1 MHHVVRFN
9 VWIDPAFG
17 ERLAQEPSVALTA
30 LPVGAPD
37 AAAWQ
42 ALADARVFHL
52 TPTKDELPRELFV
65 DAAFLARCPRLLC
78 ISSGGAGYDTI
89 DVPACTAA
97 GVAVVNQSG
106 GNAVSVAEMT
116 LGLVLDVSRRITE
129 SDRRLRSERVVMR
142 EELTG
147 REISGR
153 TIGLVG
159 IGEVG
164 RRVAAL
170 ARAFGMPVLATD
182 PYVDPAEI
190 ARRGAQA
197 VGFEELLERSDF
209 VSLHCPRDASTLNM
223 MNEAAF
229 ARMKPGAVFISTA
242 RGGIH
247 DEEALARAIA
257 GGHLSGA
264 GLDVWQQE
272 PPPLDSPLLK
282 LPNVV
287 ATFHTAGVTGEARR
301 TIAAMSAEQIVT
313 MLAGRRPPRLIN
325 PEVWPAYRRRF
336 VDLTGRPCAG

>member
-1 MHHVVRFN
+1 MHQVVRFN

-17 ERLAQEPSVALTA
+17 ERLAQEPSIALTA
-30 LPVGAPD
+30 LPVGTPD

-78 ISSGGAGYDTI
+78 VSSGGAGYDTI

-97 GVAVVNQSG
+97 GVVVVNQSG

-129 SDRRLRSERVVMR
+129 SDRRLRSERGFSR
-142 EELTG
+142 EALTG

-190 ARRGAQA
+190 ARRGAQP
-197 VGFEELLERSDF
+197 VGLDELLERSDF

-223 MNEAAF
+223 IDEAAF

-247 DEEALARAIA
+247 DEDALARALA
-257 GGHLSGA
+257 GGHLAGA

-272 PPPLDSPLLK
+272 PPPLDSSLLK

-313 MLAGRRPPRLIN
+313 VLAGRRPPRLIN
-325 PEVWPAYRRRF
+325 PEVWPMYRRRF
-336 VDLTGRPCAG
+336 TELTGRPCAG

>member
-17 ERLAQEPSVALTA
+17 ERLAREPSIALTA

-37 AAAWQ
+37 AAVWQ

-129 SDRRLRSERVVMR
+129 SDRRLRSESGFTR
-142 EELTG
+142 EALTG

-153 TIGLVG
+153 TIGLIG

-164 RRVAAL
+164 RRVAAF

-229 ARMKPGAVFISTA
+229 ARMKPGAAFISTA

-301 TIAAMSAEQIVT
+301 TIATMSAEQIVT

-336 VDLTGRPCAG
+336 VELTGRPCAG

>member
-1 MHHVVRFN
+1 MHQVVRFN

-17 ERLAQEPSVALTA
+17 ERLAREPGIALTA
-30 LPVGAPD
+30 LPVGPPD

-42 ALADARVFHL
+42 ALAGARVFHL
-52 TPTKDELPRELFV
+52 TPTKDEVPRALFI
-65 DAAFLARCPRLLC
+65 DETLLARCPLLLC
-78 ISSGGAGYDTI
+78 ASSGGAGYDTI

-97 GVAVVNQSG
+97 GVAVVNQAG

-116 LGLVLDVSRRITE
+116 LGLVLDVSRRISE
-129 SDRRLRSERVVMR
+129 SDRRLRSERVLTR

-182 PYVDPAEI
+182 PHVDPAEI
-190 ARRGAQA
+190 ARRGAQP
-197 VGFEELLERSDF
+197 VGLDELLARSDF
-209 VSLHCPRDASTLNM
+209 LSLHCPRDASTLNM

-229 ARMKPGAVFISTA
+229 ARMKRGAIFVSTA

-247 DEEALARAIA
+247 DEDALARAIA
-257 GGHLSGA
+257 SGHLGGA

-301 TIAAMSAEQIVT
+301 AIAAMSAEQIVT
-313 MLAGRRPPRLIN
+313 VLAGRRPPRLVN
-325 PEVWPAYRRRF
+325 PEVWPVYRRRF
-336 VDLTGRPCAG
+336 TELTGRPCAG